1 MLISAAEYKIL
12 SEYSESQNNGQAP
25 DMLPAITPELMKS
38 RRTHSLQ
45 LAIGEILHNRASVQS
60 AATKYHIPRETLR
73 RHYQR
78 YLKAMGIAKQETLPS
93 GRSQAST
100 PTKTSP
106 IETLAAAAAASG
118 SGNEETPSNY
128 SSLLDIGQAYGIWN
142 PGEDNSNDARDLKI
156 VEDDEEEELE
166 DNATPESPKMLTQ
179 VRNLAFLP
187 IISHFSSTFT
197 FFSHF
202 HFLLTFFPTSSHLT

>member
-1 MLISAAEYKIL
+1 
-12 SEYSESQNNGQAP
+12 
-25 DMLPAITPELMKS
+25 
-38 RRTHSLQ
+38 
-45 LAIGEILHNRASVQS
+45 
-60 AATKYHIPRETLR
+60 
-73 RHYQR
+73 
-78 YLKAMGIAKQETLPS
+78 MGIAKQETLPS

-179 VRNLAFLP
+179 VRNLAFLQN
-187 IISHFSSTFT
+187 ISHFSSTFT

-202 HFLLTFFPTSSHLT
+202 HFLLTFFPTSSHLTWL

>member
-1 MLISAAEYKIL
+1 
-12 SEYSESQNNGQAP
+12 
-25 DMLPAITPELMKS
+25 MKS

-156 VEDDEEEELE
+156 VEDDDEEELE

-179 VRNLAFLP
+179 VRNLLDRNLYLHLARL
-187 IISHFSSTFT
+187 IIRSQVSVDSGSPTPPATVRDSTANNNNVST
-197 FFSHF
+197 EKS
-202 HFLLTFFPTSSHLT
+202 LAVPRVIPMETA

>member
-1 MLISAAEYKIL
+1 
-12 SEYSESQNNGQAP
+12 
-25 DMLPAITPELMKS
+25 
-38 RRTHSLQ
+38 
-45 LAIGEILHNRASVQS
+45 
-60 AATKYHIPRETLR
+60 
-73 RHYQR
+73 
-78 YLKAMGIAKQETLPS
+78 MGIAKQETLPS

-106 IETLAAAAAASG
+106 IETLAAAAAASA
-118 SGNEETPSNY
+118 SNEETPSNY

-179 VRNLAFLP
+179 VRNLNFWTLTP
-187 IISHFSSTFT
+187 RS
-197 FFSHF
+197 
-202 HFLLTFFPTSSHLT
+202 FLLFCSTNHPILGVRGFRLPHTAGRCTRLNGKQQQRLHRKIFGRAEGDSHGDCLTGISQTVLALQIADFRKHSQSTELQNNKFLEISSIVKIGQNQKCISAL

>member
-1 MLISAAEYKIL
+1 
-12 SEYSESQNNGQAP
+12 
-25 DMLPAITPELMKS
+25 MLPAITPELMKS

-93 GRSQAST
+93 GRSATST

-156 VEDDEEEELE
+156 VEDDDEEELE

-179 VRNLAFLP
+179 VRNL
-187 IISHFSSTFT
+187 T
-197 FFSHF
+197 
-202 HFLLTFFPTSSHLT
+202 FLLSSQHSLCSLLSRLD